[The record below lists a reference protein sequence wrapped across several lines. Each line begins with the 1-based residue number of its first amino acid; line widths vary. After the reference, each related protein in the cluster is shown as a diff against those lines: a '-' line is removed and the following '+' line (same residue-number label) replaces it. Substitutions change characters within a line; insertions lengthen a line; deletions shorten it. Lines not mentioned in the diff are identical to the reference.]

1 MCTLYSRHNLRHE
14 DIFMHR
20 GSCFHGT
27 RTADFYKLG
36 LFKCS
41 RSMWT
46 FSMLHFHFKER
57 SFDFHSK
64 GGDIPKLSPRLIPW
78 PFQASLVIPSGGV
91 WLLQK
96 CEDLPSSS
104 DFGVICNHPESF
116 QVQVPDHHHTQ
127 SVANG
132 VDSRNTHC
140 SPALP
145 LILLLHTQCSGQGLD
160 CPLGLMWNGKKG
172 SPPPTDPPPP
182 LLTAL
187 WRETVP
193 ETRIRQSRE
202 AQMIVLEMKELSSW
216 LRWHQ
221 GERLLFLSAPLLLS
235 SWTP

>member
-14 DIFMHR
+14 DISMHR
-20 GSCFHGT
+20 GSCFQGT

-64 GGDIPKLSPRLIPW
+64 GGDLPTLSPRLIPW
-78 PFQASLVIPSGGV
+78 PFQASLVVPSGGV

-172 SPPPTDPPPP
+172 SPPHTDPPPP

-216 LRWHQ
+216 LRWQQ